1 MLRHWYHSVLQSRIV
16 RSKPVA
22 MHSLQVLLCVFCVA
36 VGFQAA
42 QAALGGGA
50 CTIPAVGAGPGAST
64 VCTAAANG
72 FCLID
77 HLTVTGAVTGV
88 TYDSVCVCYTG
99 YSGPQC
105 ATATPT
111 TTTTTTTS
119 NNNAITALVLG
130 GLGAYLLSQSGQ
142 GGYGAETGAQAAQ
155 EALYLQQAG
164 FGVGK

>member
-1 MLRHWYHSVLQSRIV
+1 MRVEEICSKV
-16 RSKPVA
+16 RTLLKPVA

-42 QAALGGGA
+42 QAALGGGV
-50 CTIPAVGAGPGAST
+50 CTIPAAGSPGAST
-64 VCTAAANG
+64 ACTSINNG

-77 HLTVTGAVTGV
+77 HLTITGAVTGV
-88 TYDSVCVCYTG
+88 TFDGVCVCYDG
-99 YSGPQC
+99 FSGTVC
-105 ATATPT
+105 GTANPT

-130 GLGAYLLSQSGQ
+130 GLGAYLLSQGGQ

-164 FGVGK
+164 FGIGK